1 MSDPSFCFVLVQVEL
16 LAAKNLIGA
25 NLNGTSDPYAI
36 LNCGS
41 EKRFRFFFLKKSSL
55 FHFVRLLQICNE
67 KQLFSLALLSCH
79 VASSQQPLSST
90 QKRSILVVWLLKWLR
105 FGTV

>member
-41 EKRFRFFFLKKSSL
+41 EKRFRFFFFKKNLL
-55 FHFVRLLQICNE
+55 FFILLGYYKFVMKSNFFLL
-67 KQLFSLALLSCH
+67 LF
-79 VASSQQPLSST
+79 
-90 QKRSILVVWLLKWLR
+90 
-105 FGTV
+105 

>member
-41 EKRFRFFFLKKSSL
+41 EKRFRFFFKKK
-55 FHFVRLLQICNE
+55 I
-67 KQLFSLALLSCH
+67 FSFSFSPALLSCH
-79 VASSQQPLSST
+79 VASFQQPLSST
-90 QKRSILVVWLLKWLR
+90 QKEEKKCILVVWLLKWLR
-105 FGTV
+105 FRTV

>member
-41 EKRFRFFFLKKSSL
+41 EKRFRFKKKKLLFFILLGYYNFVKKSN
-55 FHFVRLLQICNE
+55 F
-67 KQLFSLALLSCH
+67 FSIALLSCH